1 MRECSSHRFLAM
13 AVDFRREPS
22 RPKKLQ
28 PPERMQ
34 SAELEPASD
43 GVARVRVY
51 NTKGKPMMGYG
62 DFKGLKKQ
70 CGSYVVDGRRL
81 TSVA

>member
-1 MRECSSHRFLAM
+1 
-13 AVDFRREPS
+13 
-22 RPKKLQ
+22 
-28 PPERMQ
+28 MQ

-62 DFKGLKKQ
+62 DFKALKSNAEVMWWMA
-70 CGSYVVDGRRL
+70 G
-81 TSVA
+81 A